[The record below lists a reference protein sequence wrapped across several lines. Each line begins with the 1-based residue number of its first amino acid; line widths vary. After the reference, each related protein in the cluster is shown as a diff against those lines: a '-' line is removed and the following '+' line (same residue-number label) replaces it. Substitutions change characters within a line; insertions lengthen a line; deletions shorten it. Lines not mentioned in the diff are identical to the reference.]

1 MQRNHYFDFLRGI
14 AIIMV
19 IGIHTCGK
27 LGLGNWQE
35 FTSLLIREVINVAVP
50 LFLTL
55 SAFFLSRKIFNS
67 KEDCIRFW
75 KKHISKV
82 YIPCLIWSLPFF
94 IMGGVMNGKSIINQS
109 VLLFSGGYSIYYFI
123 PLIIQCYFL
132 LPLLQKCSN
141 IVLGG
146 VSLIVSLC
154 SAYLISYH
162 GGYRYPFIVYMSP
175 ITTWI
180 LFFALGI
187 ILGRS
192 ERNYRIVS
200 LVVGVMFTLV
210 LQIAESLYQ
219 KSIGVSSP
227 YDCTKPSG
235 FIYSAIFIV
244 LIFSKQIELWY
255 VSHRIRF
262 IEYIGEISFA
272 LYLGHCYLILALNA
286 SDYTMPFA
294 IKWLAVLS
302 LSIVCVFL
310 LRKIIINKTIRN
322 IIGL

>member
-1 MQRNHYFDFLRGI
+1 M
-14 AIIMV
+14 
-19 IGIHTCGK
+19 
-27 LGLGNWQE
+27 
-35 FTSLLIREVINVAVP
+35 
-50 LFLTL
+50 
-55 SAFFLSRKIFNS
+55 
-67 KEDCIRFW
+67 
-75 KKHISKV
+75 
-82 YIPCLIWSLPFF
+82 
-94 IMGGVMNGKSIINQS
+94 
-109 VLLFSGGYSIYYFI
+109 
-123 PLIIQCYFL
+123 
-132 LPLLQKCSN
+132 
-141 IVLGG
+141 
-146 VSLIVSLC
+146 C

-175 ITTWI
+175 ITSRI

-192 ERNYRIVS
+192 ERNYRIAS

-235 FIYSAIFIV
+235 FIYFAIFIV
-244 LIFSKQIELWY
+244 LIFSKQMELWY

-286 SDYTMPFA
+286 SDYTIPFA
-294 IKWLAVLS
+294 IKWFAVLL
-302 LSIVCVFL
+302 LSIVCVSL
-310 LRKIIINKTIRN
+310 LRKIIINKTIRS